1 MSRWARRCGRDWC
14 WPRGDPPRP
23 SEQKQLVLGRARI
36 HFGAGRIDVDV
47 DLAAYAEAL
56 RQVDAR
62 LDREPDARHQR
73 PRVLGLEVVNVRSRA
88 VAIAVDRT
96 PGAMHEVV
104 AQPPLADHAAR
115 RVVPL

>member
-73 PRVLGLEVVNVRSRA
+73 PRVLGLEVVAVRSPAFEIAADRMPGTLPGL
-88 VAIAVDRT
+88 VA
-96 PGAMHEVV
+96 
-104 AQPPLADHAAR
+104 
-115 RVVPL
+115 

>member
-1 MSRWARRCGRDWC
+1 MSRWARRCGRDSC
-14 WPRGDPPRP
+14 WPRGDPLRP

-62 LDREPDARHQR
+62 LDREPDARHQG
-73 PRVLGLEVVNVRSRA
+73 PRVLGLEVVDVRPRA
-88 VAIAVDRT
+88 VQIAVDRMPDAST
-96 PGAMHEVV
+96 EAV
-104 AQPPLADHAAR
+104 AHPRVPDHAAR
-115 RVVPL
+115 RV